1 MRTLLATQLK
11 AAQKVM
17 LSNLLPIVRPAS
29 SCCSWLSAQRIGAQR
44 ATSATLQTVAVQ
56 SAKRGARTMA
66 TLGSG
71 GGKGKG
77 PVTWQSVGLLVCA
90 GGGLVA
96 YFQSTET
103 ERLQR
108 LQETKQGK
116 AVGKPDIGG
125 PFELIDHFGR
135 KTSDK
140 DFRGKWM
147 FIYFGFTYCPDIC
160 PNEMMRMTQILK
172 VLDEGK
178 DTKDKIQPIFITI
191 DPERDGPEQLKD
203 YLADWHSRIIG
214 MTGTPEVIMQT
225 GKKFRVYFTKARLS
239 EKADDYLIDHSI
251 MFYLMDDQGNFV
263 DYFGKSLSTDAIAD
277 KITKYINGSAD
288 DTTPSLNS
296 LGVQPIDRPTIVG
309 IPAK

>member
-1 MRTLLATQLK
+1 
-11 AAQKVM
+11 
-17 LSNLLPIVRPAS
+17 
-29 SCCSWLSAQRIGAQR
+29 
-44 ATSATLQTVAVQ
+44 
-56 SAKRGARTMA
+56 MA
-66 TLGSG
+66 TWGTG

-77 PVTWQSVGLLVCA
+77 PVTWQGVGLLVGV

-96 YFQSTET
+96 YFQSTEQ

-108 LQETKQGK
+108 LQETKLGK
-116 AVGKPDIGG
+116 SVGKPDIGG

-172 VLDEGK
+172 LLEEGK
-178 DTKDKIQPIFITI
+178 ETKDKIQPIFITI
-191 DPERDGPEQLKD
+191 DPERDGPAQLKD

-239 EKADDYLIDHSI
+239 DKADDYLIDHSI
-251 MFYLMDDQGNFV
+251 MFYLMDDEGNFV
-263 DYFGKSLSTDAIAD
+263 DYFGKSLSTEAIAE
-277 KITKYINGSAD
+277 KITKYVTGSAD
-288 DTTPSLNS
+288 ESTPSLNS

-309 IPAK
+309 VPAK